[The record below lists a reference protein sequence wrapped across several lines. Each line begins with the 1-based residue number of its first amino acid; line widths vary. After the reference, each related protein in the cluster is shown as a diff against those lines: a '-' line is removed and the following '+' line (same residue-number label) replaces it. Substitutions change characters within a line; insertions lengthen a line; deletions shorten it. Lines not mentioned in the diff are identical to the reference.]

1 MMDAETFRK
10 IDWEKEHW
18 FRIIDVGDLRR
29 LRTGKGKR
37 KKWDCYGKAIGH
49 TGFGIT
55 VRVCDIDCDRVS
67 STAPDRYFPFV
78 MLWECDEEGNPL
90 TPLPVEPPPKVKP
103 QKPIYTKIC
112 KVCGKEY
119 ETANIQSRY
128 CSKECREKHMKTYP
142 KVLYCPQCGKEFKP
156 LRNKR
161 FCSRACCQKFYNN
174 RKPGKKEVEKNG

>member
-1 MMDAETFRK
+1 MDAETFRK
-10 IDWEKEHW
+10 IDWGKEHW

-29 LRTGKGKR
+29 LRTGKGER

-90 TPLPVEPPPKVKP
+90 TPLPVEPKPTTP
-103 QKPIYTKIC
+103 QKTVYHKIC
-112 KVCGKEY
+112 RRCGKAYESTSFYSRFCSAECRKEY
-119 ETANIQSRY
+119 LANI
-128 CSKECREKHMKTYP
+128 P
-142 KVLYCPQCGKEFKP
+142 KFIHCKQCGKPFKP
-156 LRNKR
+156 RSGKK
-161 FCSRACCQKFYNN
+161 FCSEECKIEFNKN
-174 RKPGKKEVEKNG
+174 KKPGKKEVESNG